1 MASKQSKILQI
12 QLNGNVCQHMTLR
25 EIALNDADAIFQTI
39 DTQRDYL
46 GQWLPFVTLTQ
57 SVDFTRSF
65 IQSILDTPYEVREH
79 TFVVLYEGEFA
90 GLVGFRDT
98 DRANRK
104 TEIGYWLSEPYQHKG
119 IVTKAVQ
126 TLITF
131 AFEALAMNRIQ
142 IRCAVGNTPSRRIP
156 IRLGFQFEGVE
167 RAGELFPDG
176 RFRDLEVYS
185 LLKQEGNTERR

>member
-1 MASKQSKILQI
+1 MELTVTD
-12 QLNGNVCQHMTLR
+12 QLRLR
-25 EIALNDADAIFQTI
+25 EVTLDDVDTIFQTI

-57 SVDFTRSF
+57 SADFTRSF

-79 TFVVLYEGEFA
+79 TFVVLHEGAFA

-98 DRANRK
+98 DRSNRK
-104 TEIGYWLSEPYQHKG
+104 TEIGYWLSEPFQHKG
-119 IVTKAVQ
+119 LVTKAVQ
-126 TLITF
+126 ALISL
-131 AFEALAMNRIQ
+131 AFGELDMNRVQ

-156 IRLGFQFEGVE
+156 LRLGFQFEGVE

-176 RFRDLEVYS
+176 GFRDLEVYS
-185 LLKQEGNTERR
+185 LLKQDSRNLTER

>member
-1 MASKQSKILQI
+1 MELKVSDQI
-12 QLNGNVCQHMTLR
+12 TLR
-25 EIALNDADAIFQTI
+25 AVGLDDVEDIFRTI

-46 GQWLPFVTLTQ
+46 GEWLPFVTLTQ

-65 IQSILDTPYEVREH
+65 IQSILDTPFEVREH

-104 TEIGYWLSEPYQHKG
+104 TEIGYWLSESYQHKG

-131 AFEALAMNRIQ
+131 AFEAMSMNRVQ
-142 IRCAVGNTPSRRIP
+142 IRCAVGNAPSRRIP
-156 IRLGFQFEGVE
+156 IRLGFQLEGVE

-185 LLKQEGNTERR
+185 LLKNELDNAM

>member
-1 MASKQSKILQI
+1 MDITVSN
-12 QLNGNVCQHMTLR
+12 QLILR
-25 EIALNDADAIFQTI
+25 EVGLNDVDAIFQTI

-46 GQWLPFVTLTQ
+46 GEWLPFVTLTQ

-98 DRANRK
+98 DRMNRK

-119 IVTKAVQ
+119 LVTKAVQ
-126 TLITF
+126 VLIAL
-131 AFEALAMNRIQ
+131 AFEELGMNRVQ
-142 IRCAVGNTPSRRIP
+142 IRCAVGNAPSRRVP

-176 RFRDLEVYS
+176 SFRDLEVYS
-185 LLKQEGNTERR
+185 LLKQGMS